1 MRFNALTCLHAVH
14 SGSWQSGECKVRPPD
29 GLLCCCHACRQ
40 HHLGIVEPL
49 QQLHEASR
57 PSSPLTGLT
66 RLLQQHPN
74 LRPPCSPA
82 AEMRQQVC
90 GRLLATYVFAAWLGV
105 AQQKAQQMQLQQQLT
120 WHHVQHVQ
128 AGVWNKWRAE
138 FELRSPKHKL
148 MRAVYR
154 GRRYSTMRKVG
165 GAVPGVP
172 DIVEGGMS
180 VACSNSSASGCL
192 PSPVC

>member
-1 MRFNALTCLHAVH
+1 M
-14 SGSWQSGECKVRPPD
+14 
-29 GLLCCCHACRQ
+29 LCCCHPCRQ
-40 HHLGIVEPL
+40 HHLGTFEPL

-57 PSSPLTGLT
+57 ASSPLTSLT

-82 AEMRQQVC
+82 AEMRHQVC
-90 GRLLATYVFAAWLGV
+90 GHLLATYAFAAWLGV
-105 AQQKAQQMQLQQQLT
+105 AQQKAQQRQLQQQLT

-154 GRRYSTMRKVG
+154 ARRYSTIRKVG

-172 DIVEGGMS
+172 VIV
-180 VACSNSSASGCL
+180 
-192 PSPVC
+192 